1 MKTVPIKGIDD
12 KQQITRTFPISLSGE
27 FLPIQVIYEGK
38 TKKCLPKYTFPA
50 SVNATFSENHWSNT
64 KKSLRF
70 FNKIVFPHFKNVQK
84 TKVYPDEQ
92 MSLIIM
98 ATFKGQGNDEVAK
111 LCCKNNCALIIA
123 PHNLTNKFQP
133 LDITANKPAKSFI
146 KDKYNMWYTEQ
157 VAKQLNEGK
166 APADVEVSLNLSEIK
181 PLHAK

>member
-1 MKTVPIKGIDD
+1 
-12 KQQITRTFPISLSGE
+12 
-27 FLPIQVIYEGK
+27 
-38 TKKCLPKYTFPA
+38 
-50 SVNATFSENHWSNT
+50 
-64 KKSLRF
+64 
-70 FNKIVFPHFKNVQK
+70 
-84 TKVYPDEQ
+84 

-181 PLHAK
+181 PLHAKWIYEMYEYLRGRSDLVLNGFESAGITEAVEKSNEVFERIENPFLASRNDKN